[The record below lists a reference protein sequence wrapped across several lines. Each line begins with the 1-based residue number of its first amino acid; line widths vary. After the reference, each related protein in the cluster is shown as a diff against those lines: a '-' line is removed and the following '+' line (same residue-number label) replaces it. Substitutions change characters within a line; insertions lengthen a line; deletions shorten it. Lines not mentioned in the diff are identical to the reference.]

1 MQPADD
7 RPPER
12 TGTADERS
20 GRRWARFS
28 PAMKFVLMVGVM
40 SFFAD
45 FTYEGSRSIIGQY
58 LGLLGAGALAIG
70 VVTGFG
76 EFLGYGVRLFS
87 GRGADRT
94 GRYWPITIGGYVLQ
108 MSVVPLLALA
118 GSWQVAAL
126 LIILERVGKAI
137 RNPPRD
143 AMLSHAAKEMGYGWG
158 FGVHEALDQFG
169 ALAGPLVVAL
179 IVAASNHDY
188 KTAFAALAVPA
199 AIMLSLLIVARLL
212 YPRPQDLEAAPG
224 HVRAQG
230 LPRVFWIYLAGA
242 ALVAVGFA
250 DFPIMAYH
258 FQKAA
263 TVHAD
268 LIPIFYAAAMA
279 VSGIGSLLFGRL
291 FDRHGIGI
299 LVPLTLLAAAYA
311 PLAFLGG
318 FWASLV
324 GVCLWGLGMG
334 VHESI
339 IPAAVAPMVSPN
351 RRASAYGLFTG
362 VYGIAWFL
370 GSTAIGALFGVSLGV
385 VVAFAL
391 AAELAA
397 IPLILLVRR
406 LTAGG
411 TDSAQPM
418 GGGP

>member
-1 MQPADD
+1 MEPKQIRRRLSFTPAL
-7 RPPER
+7 
-12 TGTADERS
+12 
-20 GRRWARFS
+20 
-28 PAMKFVLMVGVM
+28 KFVLMVGVM

-70 VVTGFG
+70 VVSGLG
-76 EFLGYGVRLFS
+76 ELLGYGLRLFS
-87 GRGADRT
+87 GRSADRT
-94 GRYWPITIGGYVLQ
+94 GLYWPITIGGYVLQ

-143 AMLSHAAKEMGYGWG
+143 AMLSHAANQIGYGWG

-169 ALAGPLVVAL
+169 AMFGPLLIAL
-179 IVAASNHDY
+179 ILAVSDQDY
-188 KTAFAALAVPA
+188 KTAFAVLAVPA
-199 AIMLSLLIVARLL
+199 AIMLSLLAVARLL
-212 YPRPQDLEAAPG
+212 YPRPQDLEAGPA
-224 HVRAQG
+224 HVSTEG

-250 DFPIMAYH
+250 DFPIIAYH
-258 FQKAA
+258 FQRSG
-263 TVHAD
+263 TVHAS
-268 LIPIFYAAAMA
+268 LTPIFYAAAMA
-279 VSGIGSLLFGRL
+279 VSGTGSLVFGRL
-291 FDRHGIGI
+291 FDRHGIGM
-299 LVPLTLLAAAYA
+299 LVPLTLVAALYA

-318 FWASLV
+318 FWASLI

-385 VVAFAL
+385 VVAFSV

-397 IPLILLVRR
+397 IPLILIVRR
-406 LTAGG
+406 RIPPTPHPAPV
-411 TDSAQPM
+411 TPST
-418 GGGP
+418 